1 MSEAIEQ
8 PSNEDSS
15 ANESSP
21 DDRLLN
27 ALYGQEQPQDD
38 AEQQQPDEKAGE
50 QTETEGEQ
58 PTAEELAEVEF
69 SGKQYKLPPEL
80 KDAFM
85 AKSDYTQKT
94 QEVAEQRRLVD
105 LQATT
110 LKKQQEFQRTVA
122 PELQTLGHLDLEI
135 AKYQKL
141 DWQSLDTDTLMRARM
156 ALDQLKDQKA
166 QVQSEVQKKAGE
178 FEQGMQQLR
187 QQSIEK
193 GNEYLKKVIPSWGPD
208 IQKQIIDYGLKE
220 GYSGVELDQITDPRV
235 IKALWKSSQWDKL
248 QSQKGATQQK
258 VSKAPPMQKPVA
270 SNPTT
275 NAQREK
281 AFKSALK
288 SAKTNT
294 DKVKIID
301 QRLAEK
307 FFG

>member
-8 PSNEDSS
+8 PAVEGSS
-15 ANESSP
+15 ADESSP
-21 DDRLLN
+21 DDRLLS
-27 ALYGQEQPQDD
+27 ALYGEEQPQDD
-38 AEQQQPDEKAGE
+38 VEQEQPEQAGE
-50 QTETEGEQ
+50 QAKTEAEQ
-58 PTAEELAEVEF
+58 AAAELAEVEF
-69 SGKQYKLPPEL
+69 GGKQYKLPPEL
-80 KDAFM
+80 KDALM
-85 AKSDYTQKT
+85 AQSDYTQKT

-110 LKKQQEFQRTVA
+110 LKKQSQFQKEVA

-141 DWQSLDTDTLMRARM
+141 DWASLDTDTLMRARM
-156 ALDQLKDQKA
+156 ALDQLKDQKT
-166 QVQSEVQKKAGE
+166 QVQSEVQKKAQE
-178 FEQGMQQLR
+178 FEQGMNQLR

-193 GNEYLKKVIPSWGPD
+193 GNEYLKKVIPAWGPE

-258 VSKAPPMQKPVA
+258 VSNVPPVKKPGA
-270 SNPTT
+270 SIPTT
-275 NAQREK
+275 NAQRDK
-281 AFKSALK
+281 AYKQALK
-288 SAKTNT
+288 GAKTNT